1 MSTIARVFPRW
12 RPDDPA
18 DIEFWVYW
26 SKDVTLALRLSDRT
40 LKYRNQEPPKLP
52 GALRPTVAAAMVEL
66 AKLEDGYKVL
76 DPLCGSGTILDEC
89 RRQFDS
95 LTLVG
100 SDQSR
105 SAVAMATSRLDG
117 KAIFQQVSLDN
128 LDHLSGTFDRVITNL
143 PWGRQTSAQGDV
155 YDVGITKL
163 LDWVTGT
170 GLVVTLTSRRDL
182 IEPTLRKL
190 GARWTS
196 TRVLVQGTWA
206 SIYVI
211 RKADGDRIRDSGLR
225 HQGAPLFGVREVE

>member
-1 MSTIARVFPRW
+1 
-12 RPDDPA
+12 
-18 DIEFWVYW
+18 
-26 SKDVTLALRLSDRT
+26 
-40 LKYRNQEPPKLP
+40 
-52 GALRPTVAAAMVEL
+52 MVEL